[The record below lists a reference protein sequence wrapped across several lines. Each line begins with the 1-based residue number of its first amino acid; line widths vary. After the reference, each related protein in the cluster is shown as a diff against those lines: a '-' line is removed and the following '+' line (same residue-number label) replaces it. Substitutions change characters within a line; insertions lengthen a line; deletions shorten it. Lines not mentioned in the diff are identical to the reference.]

1 MAINASAIGAG
12 QGSFIK
18 PSASGKNELG
28 SLDFMQLIIAQ
39 LRNQNP
45 LEPQKDTDFMAQMA
59 QFEALNQMKT
69 VAAGLKVLQGVN
81 ELTTA
86 SSMLG
91 KTITGS
97 QGDAIAI
104 TRDLVSR
111 ELFSG
116 PFNRLPATQQIQ
128 VNNEQRVKDAVID
141 AANAGNEVTGRVDR
155 VVIGP
160 DGIPMLLVGTRVV
173 DLFTVAEVR

>member
-1 MAINASAIGAG
+1 MAISTNGIGAG
-12 QGSFIK
+12 QGSFIA
-18 PSASGKNELG
+18 PATSGKNELG

-91 KTITGS
+91 KTVTGA

-111 ELFSG
+111 EQFSG
-116 PFNRLPATQQIQ
+116 PFNRLPASQQIQ
-128 VNNEQRVKDAVID
+128 VNNDQRVKDAVVD
-141 AANAGNEVTGRVDR
+141 AANTGKEVTGRVDR

-160 DGIPMLLVGTRVV
+160 DGIPMLLVGTKVV